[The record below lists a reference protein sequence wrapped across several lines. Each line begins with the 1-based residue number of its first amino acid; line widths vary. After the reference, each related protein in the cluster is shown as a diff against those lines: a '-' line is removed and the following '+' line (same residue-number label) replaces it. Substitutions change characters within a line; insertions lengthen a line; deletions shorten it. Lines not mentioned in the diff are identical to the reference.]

1 MRIVVPAPPETSRSI
16 SPLNELVRS
25 LARLAGPQAY
35 SMTAR
40 LVGERDV
47 SRIELKATRCAHGE
61 FQEYAYQV
69 SMNTLEHDGPS
80 AVAKE
85 FARNARRALTNTPR
99 PFRRLSSG
107 SRFQR

>member
-1 MRIVVPAPPETSRSI
+1 M

-40 LVGERDV
+40 LVGERDAT
-47 SRIELKATRCAHGE
+47 RIELKATRSGHGE

-69 SMNTLEHDGPS
+69 SMYTLEYDGPS

-85 FARNARRALTNTPR
+85 FARNARRALANAPTS
-99 PFRRLSSG
+99 FRKLSSG
-107 SRFQR
+107 SRFHR

>member
-1 MRIVVPAPPETSRSI
+1 MRIVLPALPETPRSI

-25 LARLAGPQAY
+25 LARLAAPQAY

-40 LVGERDV
+40 LVGERDAA
-47 SRIELKATRCAHGE
+47 RIELKATRSSQGE

-85 FARNARRALTNTPR
+85 FARNARRALANAPVS
-99 PFRRLSSG
+99 FRKLSSG
-107 SRFQR
+107 SRFHR

>member
-1 MRIVVPAPPETSRSI
+1 MRIVSPAPPETPRAF

-25 LARLAGPQAY
+25 LARLAGPHTY

-40 LVGERDV
+40 LVGERDAT
-47 SRIELKATRCAHGE
+47 RIELTATRSSHRE

-80 AVAKE
+80 LVAQQ
-85 FARNARRALTNTPR
+85 FARNARRALANAPVA
-99 PFRRLSSG
+99 FRKLSSG
-107 SRFQR
+107 RRFHR

>member
-1 MRIVVPAPPETSRSI
+1 MRIVLPAPPEKSRSL

-25 LARLAGPQAY
+25 LARLAGPQSY

-40 LVGERDV
+40 LVGERDAT
-47 SRIELKATRCAHGE
+47 RIELKATRSGHGE

-69 SMNTLEHDGPS
+69 SMNTLEHDGPA

-85 FARNARRALTNTPR
+85 FARNARRALANAPIA
-99 PFRRLSSG
+99 FRKLSSG
-107 SRFQR
+107 SRFHR